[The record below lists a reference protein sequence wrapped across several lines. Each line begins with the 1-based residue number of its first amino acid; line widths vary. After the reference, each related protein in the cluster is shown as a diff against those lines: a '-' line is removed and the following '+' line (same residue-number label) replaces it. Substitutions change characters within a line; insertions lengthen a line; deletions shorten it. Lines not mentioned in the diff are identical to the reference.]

1 MLLLI
6 LEGFDDDFFV
16 CVRGGGFL
24 FIDLIIISYGD
35 RLVFLIIVVL
45 FLKDMNIKVILLNL
59 FDYFIIYLGIL
70 MIFC

>member
-59 FDYFIIYLGIL
+59 FDFLLFIKYL